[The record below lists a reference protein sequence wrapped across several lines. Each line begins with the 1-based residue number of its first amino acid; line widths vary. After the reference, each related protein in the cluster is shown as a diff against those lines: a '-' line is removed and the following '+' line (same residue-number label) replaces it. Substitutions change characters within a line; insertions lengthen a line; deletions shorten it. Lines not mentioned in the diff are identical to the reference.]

1 MFLVRAYQFAF
12 LNGELEI
19 LYNARALLNFRK
31 TAKNTRMLSAKI
43 FLVASNAFVSLDIKV
58 PTRIA
63 KMKMNASQG
72 SMNAV
77 HMQIAQTQSVL
88 TSANAKKVLVAVV
101 DYAQT

>member
-1 MFLVRAYQFAF
+1 MRAYHFAF
-12 LNGELEI
+12 LNGELAI
-19 LYNARALLNFRK
+19 FYNTHALLNFRK

-43 FLVASNAFVSLDIKV
+43 FLVASNAFVSLGIKV
-58 PTRIA
+58 PTKVA

-88 TSANAKKVLVAVV
+88 TSANAEKVLLVVV